1 MDRRKRRTLN
11 AIQNACLTLLYE
23 KSFDELTVLDISE
36 KADISRGTFY
46 LHYVDK
52 YDMLDQF
59 EQQLIQKI
67 QHIFQEHIKDIH
79 SPIDLIKSRY
89 PTIVQMF
96 TCFKEE
102 RELFQIL
109 SKTRGVTQIQKQL
122 GDLLQMV
129 FNTVPAITLGSK
141 DSNFPSQFFIPI
153 LASIIISATQ
163 QWLEV
168 SDEHTPE
175 QLAKSI
181 LNIMVNGP
189 VRAAGLLP
197 GEVIDI
203 DVFLFSNE
211 P

>member
-1 MDRRKRRTLN
+1 MDRRKRKTLN
-11 AIQNACLTLLYE
+11 AIQSACLTLLDE

-67 QHIFQEHIKDIH
+67 RHIFQEHIKDIQ

-89 PTIVQMF
+89 PMIVQMF

-109 SKTRGVTQIQKQL
+109 SKTRGVTSIQKQL
-122 GDLLQMV
+122 GVLLQMV
-129 FNTVPAITLGSK
+129 FNTVPAITLESK
-141 DSNFPSQFFIPI
+141 DSNFPPKFFIPI
-153 LASIIISATQ
+153 LASMIISVTQ

-181 LNIMVNGP
+181 LNIMVNGT
-189 VRAAGLLP
+189 VRAAGWLP